1 MERLLDEHIEKLK
14 TRVIK
19 MCSLVDEQVQ
29 NAIKAVETND
39 LELANSVIDRDKK
52 VNKYDVKIDKIC
64 QRIFA
69 LAQPVAMDLRYIMS
83 SLTINSNL
91 ERIGD
96 IAVNIAEN
104 IILIKTKP
112 GFYINTRLEE
122 MFKLTKQMLKNS
134 IDAFIGGNPEL
145 AKEVILADDVVDKLN
160 GENHTILKSIMK
172 QSAENIEAAVAL
184 LVISRE
190 LERLADHA
198 TNIAEDV
205 FFIVEAQ
212 LIKHKYEKFIF
223 GDEEQEEKND
233 QGDQLSRVSSASIN
247 IFFVSA
253 DLSFSIS
260 GIKLF
265 VKYIPQLLSTINV
278 GNAELTF
285 FIFCE

>member
-1 MERLLDEHIEKLK
+1 MERLLDEHLEKLK

-39 LELANSVIDRDKK
+39 LELANSVIERDKK

-104 IILIKTKP
+104 ILLIKSKP
-112 GFYINTRLEE
+112 EFYVNTRLEE

-134 IDAFIGGNPEL
+134 IDSFIGGNPEL

-172 QSAENIEAAVAL
+172 QSSDNIDSAVAL

-223 GDEEQEEKND
+223 GDEDQEEKND
-233 QGDQLSRVSSASIN
+233 QGD
-247 IFFVSA
+247 
-253 DLSFSIS
+253 
-260 GIKLF
+260 
-265 VKYIPQLLSTINV
+265 
-278 GNAELTF
+278 
-285 FIFCE
+285 

>member
-1 MERLLDEHIEKLK
+1 MERLLDEHLEKLK
-14 TRVIK
+14 TRVLK

-29 NAIKAVETND
+29 FAIKAVETDD
-39 LELANSVIDRDKK
+39 LTLAQSVIDRDKK

-64 QRIFA
+64 QKIFA

-104 IILIKTKP
+104 IILIKHKPEFYLNTK
-112 GFYINTRLEE
+112 LEE
-122 MFKLTKQMLKNS
+122 MFKLTQTMLKNS

-145 AKEVILADDVVDKLN
+145 AKEVILADDIVDRLN
-160 GENHTILKSIMK
+160 AENHQILKSIMK
-172 QSAENIEAAVAL
+172 QNPDYIEAAIAL

-190 LERLADHA
+190 LERLADHS

-212 LIKHKYEKFIF
+212 MIKHKYEKFIF
-223 GDEEQEEKND
+223 GEDDNDEEKSDENKEQNPNQE
-233 QGDQLSRVSSASIN
+233 
-247 IFFVSA
+247 
-253 DLSFSIS
+253 
-260 GIKLF
+260 
-265 VKYIPQLLSTINV
+265 
-278 GNAELTF
+278 
-285 FIFCE
+285 

>member
-1 MERLLDEHIEKLK
+1 MERLLDEHLEKLK

-29 NAIKAVETND
+29 FAIKSFEEDNV
-39 LELANSVIDRDKK
+39 ELAQSVIDRDKK

-64 QRIFA
+64 QKIFA

-104 IILIKTKP
+104 VVLIQKKPDFFLDTK
-112 GFYINTRLEE
+112 LEE
-122 MFKLTKQMLKNS
+122 MFNLTQRMLKNS

-145 AKEVILADDVVDKLN
+145 AKEVILTDDVVDRLN
-160 GENHTILKSIMK
+160 TENHQILKSIMK
-172 QSAENIEAAVAL
+172 QNQDSIEGAVAL

-212 LIKHKYEKFIF
+212 MIKHKYEKYIF
-223 GDEEQEEKND
+223 GDDENEND
-233 QGDQLSRVSSASIN
+233 SDMMNDDAKDETKV
-247 IFFVSA
+247 
-253 DLSFSIS
+253 
-260 GIKLF
+260 
-265 VKYIPQLLSTINV
+265 
-278 GNAELTF
+278 
-285 FIFCE
+285 

>member
-1 MERLLDEHIEKLK
+1 MERILDEHLEKLK
-14 TRVIK
+14 TRVLK

-29 NAIKAVETND
+29 NAIKSVEEDN
-39 LELANSVIDRDKK
+39 LELAQSVIDRDKK

-69 LAQPVAMDLRYIMS
+69 LAQPVAMDLRFIMS

-104 IILIKTKP
+104 TLIIQKKPEFFFDTK
-112 GFYINTRLEE
+112 LEE
-122 MFKLTKQMLKNS
+122 MFKVTKQMLKNA
-134 IDAFIGGNPEL
+134 IDSFIEANPEL
-145 AKEVILADDVVDKLN
+145 AKEVIKADDIVDKLN
-160 GENHTILKSIMK
+160 ADNHQVLKAIMK
-172 QSAENIEAAVAL
+172 KNSESIEGAIAL

-223 GDEEQEEKND
+223 GEDEAEEEIN
-233 QGDQLSRVSSASIN
+233 GAS
-247 IFFVSA
+247 V
-253 DLSFSIS
+253 
-260 GIKLF
+260 
-265 VKYIPQLLSTINV
+265 
-278 GNAELTF
+278 
-285 FIFCE
+285 